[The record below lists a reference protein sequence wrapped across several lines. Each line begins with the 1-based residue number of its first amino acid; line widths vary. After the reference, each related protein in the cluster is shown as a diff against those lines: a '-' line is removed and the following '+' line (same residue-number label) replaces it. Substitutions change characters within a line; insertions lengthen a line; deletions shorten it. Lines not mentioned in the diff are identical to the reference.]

1 MVTISDGAGG
11 LEMGALIDNMRRIL
25 KVKGDF
31 SGVLDDGAYVKI
43 GDKFV
48 VFTTD
53 SFTVEPVFFPGG
65 DIGKLAVCGTIN
77 DLCVMGARP
86 IGLSLALV
94 IEEGFSDDKL
104 WKILESVNKVCEK
117 VNVPV
122 VTGDTKVLSKGDV
135 RGVLINVSGV
145 GIADEVI
152 ANSGLE
158 AGDKIVVSGSVGDHG
173 AAILS
178 SRFGYESSLVS
189 DCAPVF
195 EIVDACRG
203 HIKACKDP
211 TRGGL
216 SACLNELALKSKV
229 RIVVDDDKVPVKREV
244 RAICDIL
251 GVDVFEIACE
261 GRIVFGVRGSDA
273 DEVLGILR
281 EFDCDACVIG
291 DVVCGENV
299 VLRTAVGEKIMNMPR
314 GENVVRIC

>member
-203 HIKACKDP
+203 YIKACKDP

-299 VLRTAVGEKIMNMPR
+299 VLRTAVGEKLMNMPR

>member
-11 LEMGALIDNMRRIL
+11 VEMGALVDKMRRIL
-25 KVKGDF
+25 TVKGDF

-43 GDKFV
+43 GNEYV

-94 IEEGFSDDKL
+94 IEEGFPDDKL
-104 WKILESVNKVCEK
+104 WKILESVNRVCEK
-117 VNVPV
+117 VDVPV
-122 VTGDTKVLSKGDV
+122 VTGDTKVLSKGEV
-135 RGVLINVSGV
+135 PGILINVSGV
-145 GIADEVI
+145 GIAGKVI

-158 AGDKIVVSGSVGDHG
+158 VGDKIVVSGSLGDHG

-195 EIVDACRG
+195 EAVDACRG
-203 HIKACKDP
+203 YIKACKDP

-216 SACLNELALKSKV
+216 SACLNEMALKSKV
-229 RIVVDDDKVPVKREV
+229 RVVVDDDKVPVKKEV

-261 GRIVFGVRGSDA
+261 GRIVFGVSAGDA
-273 DEVLGILR
+273 DKVVGILSK
-281 EFDCDACVIG
+281 FDSDACVIG
-291 DVVCGENV
+291 EVVGGEKV
-299 VLRTAVGEKIMNMPR
+299 VLRTAVGEKIMNVPR

>member
-11 LEMGALIDNMRRIL
+11 SEMGALIDKMRRIL
-25 KVKGDF
+25 TVKGDF
-31 SGVLDDGAYVKI
+31 SGVSDDGAYVII
-43 GDKFV
+43 GDKYV

-104 WKILESVNKVCEK
+104 WKILESVNNVCEA
-117 VNVPV
+117 VGVPV
-122 VTGDTKVLSKGDV
+122 VTGDTKVLSKGEV
-135 RGVLINVSGV
+135 PGILINVSGV
-145 GIADEVI
+145 GIADKVI

-195 EIVDACRG
+195 EAVDACRG
-203 HIKACKDP
+203 YIKACKDP

-216 SACLNELALKSKV
+216 SACLNEMALKSKA
-229 RIVVDDDKVPVKREV
+229 RIVVEDDKVPVKREV

-261 GRIVFGVRGSDA
+261 GRIVFGVSAGDA
-273 DEVLGILR
+273 DEVVGILR
-281 EFDCDACVIG
+281 DFDCDACVIG
-291 DVVCGENV
+291 EVVRGEKV
-299 VLRTAVGEKIMNMPR
+299 VLRTAVGEKLMNVPR